1 MRACGGTCGGTYGG
15 VVWFSQIRLHTPF
28 FRGVDM
34 QIAVAE
40 VPLLAEE
47 QVAEETLQIDRGV
60 VYAFHGILVVGA
72 DKGVAEI
79 PRVFGKQVVLNVKA
93 YRAQVLYGE
102 HGRGAGVAFAESVD
116 LPKSGDETGD
126 MSDKVVLCEAFITE
140 LPLLFDVVV
149 QCPAQVFPVQV
160 IHRVAFQH
168 PFLLGD
174 VVVAQLAGVFE
185 DAFEAAAVQRDKT
198 VGGEVDRFHGE
209 YLLNVSRCLVGF
221 ILVVIMGLAR
231 GFAFVIAVEQRV
243 DLIHGKL
250 AFDVAARQV
259 IEVLRGREP
268 IDGLQADGRTPSIG
282 GLALSGLSLPDI
294 FIKVYV
300 VVLFG
305 HGVSS

>member
-1 MRACGGTCGGTYGG
+1 
-15 VVWFSQIRLHTPF
+15 
-28 FRGVDM
+28 M
-34 QIAVAE
+34 QITVAE

-47 QVAEETLQIDRGV
+47 QVTEETFQIDRGV
-60 VYAFHGILVVGA
+60 VDAFHGILVVGA
-72 DKGVAEI
+72 DKGVAKI
-79 PRVFGKQVVLNVKA
+79 PRVFCKQVVLHVKA

-140 LPLLFDVVV
+140 LPLMFDVVV

-174 VVVAQLAGVFE
+174 VVVAQLAGMFE
-185 DAFEAAAVQRDKT
+185 DAFEDAAVQRDKT
-198 VGGEVDRFHGE
+198 VGGEVDRLHGE

-221 ILVVIMGLAR
+221 ILVIIMSFARGLAL
-231 GFAFVIAVEQRV
+231 VIAVEQGV
-243 DLIHGKL
+243 DLIHGKF
-250 AFDVAARQV
+250 AFYVAARQV
-259 IEVLRGREP
+259 VEVLGGREP
-268 IDGLQADGRTPSIG
+268 IDGLQTDGCAPSIG
-282 GLALSGLSLPDI
+282 GLALRGFSLPDV
-294 FIKVYV
+294 FIEVYV
-300 VVLFG
+300 MLFFE